1 MLHSQNWSREDSR
14 GFIRALETEITK
26 APLKINLRDK
36 THSLVRQWNADR
48 LESLNHQLWQY
59 LQGKGRLQI

>member
-14 GFIRALETEITK
+14 GFIHALESEITK

-48 LESLNHQLWQY
+48 LESLNHQL
-59 LQGKGRLQI
+59 

>member
-26 APLKINLRDK
+26 APLKINMRDK

-48 LESLNHQLWQY
+48 LESLNHQL
-59 LQGKGRLQI
+59 